1 MAAEN
6 HFDKLV
12 TFKGQIMA
20 LSLDETFVRLQN
32 LSAEKLRTECLNL
45 VQYLDSFPAKSMVN
59 DQATIMALTWDS
71 IRQCIIK
78 VVGNKYLT
86 FEKKIGMVALVPNG
100 TYATL
105 RVGYPAFVAGLDEHG
120 IAVTF
125 EKVREDDTYEEV
137 YENGRAKIY
146 HKKAKFSEKK
156 VIGYYAIAVN
166 KEGFSWVESMN
177 LSEIDKRKKA
187 AKTSFIWDA
196 WNDEMAMKTP
206 LLRLCNKYFRHY
218 LTDLLT
224 IDVDNEYKEIEGQ
237 EGINALGAS
246 KTDFTAEEKK
256 AFQARINAAATSREL
271 ALQELGNIIEE
282 YAANGFNC
290 EAFTKHY
297 SALIDK
303 KFPPQAQIEAAH
315 DLEIVPPV
323 AAEAT
328 PYKPT
333 PEIFEAF
340 KACKTADAL
349 NDMIDS
355 VLTDLTLSKQDTA
368 PFLEYADKLRAAFKM
383 KS

>member
-1 MAAEN
+1 MASEN
-6 HFDKLV
+6 HFDKLK

-20 LSLDETFVRLQN
+20 LSLDEAFIRLQN

-59 DQATIMALTWDS
+59 DQAIIMALTWDS

-120 IAVTF
+120 IAITF

-146 HKKAKFSEKK
+146 HKKAKFSDKK
-156 VIGYYAIAVN
+156 AIGYYAIAVN

-177 LSEIDKRKKA
+177 LSEINKRKEA
-187 AKTSFIWDA
+187 AKTDFIWKA
-196 WNDEMAMKTP
+196 WADEMAMKTP

-224 IDVDNEYKEIEGQ
+224 IDIDNEYKEIEEQ
-237 EGINALGAS
+237 ERIKALS
-246 KTDFTAEEKK
+246 EPKTDFTAEEKK
-256 AFQARINAAATSREL
+256 AFQARINAAATSRES
-271 ALQELGNIIEE
+271 ALKELTNIIEE
-282 YAANGFNC
+282 YAQNGFDSTGFKN
-290 EAFTKHY
+290 HY
-297 SALIDK
+297 TVLIDK
-303 KFPPQAQIEAAH
+303 KFPPQTAH
-315 DLEIVPPV
+315 NLEILPLV
-323 AAEAT
+323 AAET
-328 PYKPT
+328 MPYKPT
-333 PEIFEAF
+333 AEVFAAF
-340 KACKTADAL
+340 RACKTIDAL
-349 NDMIDS
+349 NDMIDNI
-355 VLTDLTLSKQDTA
+355 LTDLTLSKQDTA
-368 PFLEYADKLRAAFKM
+368 PFIEYADKLRAAFKM

>member
-1 MAAEN
+1 MAEPT
-6 HFDKLV
+6 HFEKL
-12 TFKGQIMA
+12 TIFKGQIMA

-45 VQYLDSFPAKSMVN
+45 VQYLDSFPAKSMAN

-146 HKKAKFSEKK
+146 HKKAKFSQKT

-196 WNDEMAMKTP
+196 WSDEMAMKTP

-237 EGINALGAS
+237 EGINALNAP

-256 AFQARINAAATSREL
+256 AFQARINAAATSRES
-271 ALQELGNIIEE
+271 ALNELGKIIDE
-282 YAANGFNC
+282 YQENGFDC
-290 EAFTKHY
+290 GAFVKHY
-297 SALIDK
+297 TALIDK
-303 KFPPQAQIEAAH
+303 KFPPQIEAAH

-323 AAEAT
+323 VAEAV

-333 PEIFEAF
+333 PEIFKAF
-340 KACKTADAL
+340 GACKTIDAL

-355 VLTDLTLSKQDTA
+355 VLTDLTITNQDTA
-368 PFLEYADKLRAAFKM
+368 PFLEYAQKLRTAFEI
-383 KS
+383 KSK